1 MERAGGRLGIFKQV
15 AEIAVQAGYCFSI
28 ADADGVLVRRE
39 GKIAQQSEY
48 DSNGISLGSCW
59 DERIAGTNGVSMT
72 IAQQRAFTVRGQEHY
87 FSKLRPFAC
96 TGVPLR
102 DAENQMIGV
111 LNLATVD
118 RGNAADYAFAKQL
131 LGTAAER
138 IQRILFERQ
147 FCEAMLVSV
156 SLPAT
161 GELLRNSE
169 LVAVDH
175 SGQIV
180 GSTLSV
186 HEMIGLGAPM
196 DLVGRPFED
205 VFGADALALDRTPE
219 HAPVVRTGDG
229 QIVRLSRHLTDRK
242 QSPGRGWSQAKEMTR
257 ARSERHPSL
266 SVQDLAA
273 GCPAIAEQVKRAR
286 TYLDHA
292 IPFVVQGASGTGKTA
307 LLSALHASAEVAK
320 DEILTID
327 CAGLGDGDNDKAYI
341 HAIFEQARIVNLLGR
356 TDRDHL
362 TLVLDNVDEL
372 PKFAQ
377 AVLRNLLQDG
387 EGTSDAV
394 LGTNGTG
401 VAVIA
406 TTRKPLS
413 HVVQAGAFRD
423 DLYYLLAN
431 AIIVLPPVRE
441 RGGFDM
447 LVQTL
452 AARLASR
459 PVDITPDAMKALASY
474 PWPGNV
480 RELKSVLRQ
489 ALLEGNGR
497 RISLMDL
504 RSTPLF
510 EPMARRPVIS
520 GSVDSRNDADAYREE
535 DRIIDALIS
544 ARWNVSLAARKL
556 GIGRATIN
564 RKMKQFGISRPS

>member
-1 MERAGGRLGIFKQV
+1 M
-15 AEIAVQAGYCFSI
+15 
-28 ADADGVLVRRE
+28 
-39 GKIAQQSEY
+39 
-48 DSNGISLGSCW
+48 
-59 DERIAGTNGVSMT
+59 
-72 IAQQRAFTVRGQEHY
+72 
-87 FSKLRPFAC
+87 
-96 TGVPLR
+96 
-102 DAENQMIGV
+102 
-111 LNLATVD
+111 
-118 RGNAADYAFAKQL
+118 
-131 LGTAAER
+131 
-138 IQRILFERQ
+138 
-147 FCEAMLVSV
+147 
-156 SLPAT
+156 
-161 GELLRNSE
+161 
-169 LVAVDH
+169 
-175 SGQIV
+175 
-180 GSTLSV
+180 
-186 HEMIGLGAPM
+186 
-196 DLVGRPFED
+196 
-205 VFGADALALDRTPE
+205 
-219 HAPVVRTGDG
+219 
-229 QIVRLSRHLTDRK
+229 
-242 QSPGRGWSQAKEMTR
+242 
-257 ARSERHPSL
+257 
-266 SVQDLAA
+266 
-273 GCPAIAEQVKRAR
+273 
-286 TYLDHA
+286 
-292 IPFVVQGASGTGKTA
+292 
-307 LLSALHASAEVAK
+307 
-320 DEILTID
+320 
-327 CAGLGDGDNDKAYI
+327 
-341 HAIFEQARIVNLLGR
+341 GR

-377 AVLRNLLQDG
+377 AVLRNLLQDQ

-452 AARLASR
+452 AARLASS

-564 RKMKQFGISRPS
+564 RKMKQFSISRPS